1 MSFLRHGEI
10 YRPMQKRERPAH
22 DRPQP
27 HRYDEFPAG
36 YSLAGCAPAEPAS
49 PSPAITHSA
58 GNALGSTI
66 KMQRT
71 ANHLLTACLTQ
82 GDNPSLKLL
91 LKAIE
96 FIRHQNS
103 DILTEVVPFGLVRV
117 LYSLFCRLPVV
128 SLSLVKILFSFF
140 CCPPVSLD
148 SSINEISNGQAHLH
162 HWPYCANRYPYNDDQ
177 FLRHLALF

>member
-82 GDNPSLKLL
+82 GDNPSSSKLSLWIPLRELGRTLL
-91 LKAIE
+91 LLGGLLV
-96 FIRHQNS
+96 
-103 DILTEVVPFGLVRV
+103 ILGALLYFGGKLPLR
-117 LYSLFCRLPVV
+117 LGRLPGDIVHRGEHSTFYFPVV
-128 SLSLVKILFSFF
+128 TCLVLSLALSLLFWLFSHF
-140 CCPPVSLD
+140 
-148 SSINEISNGQAHLH
+148 
-162 HWPYCANRYPYNDDQ
+162 R
-177 FLRHLALF
+177 R